1 MIYQTVDLY
10 EYFGKKNMGKG
21 GRLIVYSPDNSD
33 EINAD
38 RVRPAILIAP
48 GGGYRNVSFREGEP
62 VALQFLARGFVVFVL
77 SYDVYPFA
85 YPYSPLVEGG
95 MAMKYI
101 RAEGSRYGADTGK
114 VCAAGFSAGG
124 HLVSF
129 LATAFD
135 DEIFRE
141 FFGERCADGI
151 RPDAVIL
158 AYPVISHSLPTK
170 SLTLSRLCGNDCVNP
185 EKFST
190 ELRVTENS
198 SPAFIWATFDDE
210 SVNPLN
216 ALKMAEAYCEKG
228 VRCSVVIYPHGQHGL
243 SVADDSVYRTD
254 KPYKTSENVRLWI
267 DDACSFMKL
276 SGIAIKD

>member
-1 MIYQTVDLY
+1 MRFEKIYFDPNHTDAFLTLY
-10 EYFGKKNMGKG
+10 VSDVK
-21 GRLIVYSPDNSD
+21 SPIRDAMLV
-33 EINAD
+33 I
-38 RVRPAILIAP
+38 P
-48 GGGYRNVSFREGEP
+48 GGGYGCVCSDREGEP
-62 VALQFLARGFVVFVL
+62 IALAYLARGMNAFVL
-77 SYDVYPFA
+77 HYTVTPSD
-85 YPYSPLVEGG
+85 PYIPLMEASLA
-95 MAMKYI
+95 MAYI
-101 RAEGSRYGADTGK
+101 REHAQELAINPKRVFA
-114 VCAAGFSAGG
+114 VGFSAGG

-141 FFGERCADGI
+141 FFGERRADGI

-210 SVNPLN
+210 AVNPLN